1 MGLTHRAGAAVILV
15 ALTLLLQCGGMGFI
29 IYRTKALIEGR
40 TKKLSAWR
48 AAVLMVRFAAA
59 MTVLQ
64 ILETLIWA
72 SFYRWKC
79 FSTWEA
85 SFYFSAASYSTVGYG
100 DVLLPHIWRILGP
113 VESLTG
119 ILMCGMSVSGL
130 FAILTRILAVEA
142 KSSVA
147 AYGEGS
153 QTMVP
158 STIVDR
164 ECVNQQSDANL
175 SRMRR

>member
-1 MGLTHRAGAAVILV
+1 MGLTPRAGTAIILV

-29 IYRTKALIEGR
+29 IYRTRMLIER
-40 TKKLSAWR
+40 RREKLGAWH

-72 SFYRWKC
+72 CFYRWKC
-79 FSTWEA
+79 FDTWES
-85 SFYFSAASYSTVGYG
+85 SFYFSTASYSTVGYG
-100 DVLLPHIWRILGP
+100 DVLLPQMWRFLGP
-113 VESLTG
+113 IESLTG

-142 KSSVA
+142 KSSEGA
-147 AYGEGS
+147 A
-153 QTMVP
+153 
-158 STIVDR
+158 
-164 ECVNQQSDANL
+164 A
-175 SRMRR
+175 

>member
-1 MGLTHRAGAAVILV
+1 MGLTPRAGAAVILV

-29 IYRTKALIEGR
+29 IYRTRTLIEGR
-40 TKKLSAWR
+40 TKKLSAWH

-72 SFYRWKC
+72 WFYRWKC
-79 FSTWEA
+79 FGTWEA

-100 DVLLPHIWRILGP
+100 DVLLPQMWRFLGP
-113 VESLTG
+113 IESLTG

-142 KSSVA
+142 KSSVGA
-147 AYGEGS
+147 A
-153 QTMVP
+153 
-158 STIVDR
+158 
-164 ECVNQQSDANL
+164 A
-175 SRMRR
+175 

>member
-1 MGLTHRAGAAVILV
+1 MGLTFRAGAALILV
-15 ALTLLLQCGGMGFI
+15 ALTLLLQCAGMGFI
-29 IYRTKALIEGR
+29 IYRTRTLIEGR
-40 TKKLSAWR
+40 TKKLSAWQ

-64 ILETLIWA
+64 VLETLVWA

-100 DVLLPHIWRILGP
+100 DVLLPRIWRFLGP
-113 VESLTG
+113 IESLTG

-130 FAILTRILAVEA
+130 FAILARILAVEA
-142 KSSVA
+142 KSSVRTA
-147 AYGEGS
+147 G
-153 QTMVP
+153 
-158 STIVDR
+158 
-164 ECVNQQSDANL
+164 
-175 SRMRR
+175 